1 MFAAGLEGGEAQM
14 TGAAAFSSYSQ
25 DDQPYQDPPFS
36 NQHGNVNLF
45 TYFII
50 IILVKQVFYTVNVTV
65 QLKPILV
72 GLKASMFSR
81 ELGKVVSNS
90 SCFLSTQD

>member
-45 TYFII
+45 IFII
-50 IILVKQVFYTVNVTV
+50 NNLLFK
-65 QLKPILV
+65 
-72 GLKASMFSR
+72 
-81 ELGKVVSNS
+81 
-90 SCFLSTQD
+90 